1 MSIELSTI
9 VFTIINFCALMAVLH
24 FLLFKP
30 TLKNIHERSRKINRS
45 IAIKTNSAEKL
56 EEQNRLVSE
65 RIDLSRKSE
74 SDAFRATVEKA
85 DAETLA
91 DKKRFEEG
99 EDIRIEQIKKA
110 LEKEREKMESDLEG
124 YLHEFAAALADRL
137 VSKDY

>member
-9 VFTIINFCALMAVLH
+9 VFTIINFCVLMAVLH

-30 TLKNIHERSRKINRS
+30 TLKNIHERRRKINRS
-45 IAIKTNSAEKL
+45 VAIKTNSAEKL
-56 EEQNRLVSE
+56 EEQNRLISE

-85 DAETLA
+85 DAEILA

-110 LEKEREKMESDLEG
+110 LEKEREKMEGDLEG